1 MLYHRKAQFGR
12 GAADGEENPEWGGPV
27 SLPLGYFWCPVAE
40 LQLLVGGKRLASGL
54 CPGGTR
60 VGLSRT
66 NVLYKLRS

>member
-1 MLYHRKAQFGR
+1 MERRILSG
-12 GAADGEENPEWGGPV
+12 GGPV

-66 NVLYKLRS
+66 NVLHKLRS